1 MNESSNEPSK
11 PVSHGDN
18 PGLPETFGR
27 YRIQRL
33 LGRGAMGAVYLAQD
47 TQLSRLVAIKVPHFR
62 NDQTDELLQRFYREA
77 RSAATLRNPN
87 ICPVYDVG
95 EIDGQ
100 HFISMAY
107 IEGQSL
113 SEVIKANGQ
122 LPERQALL
130 LVRKL
135 ALALQEAHDNGII
148 HRDLKPANVMIDAK
162 GEPVVMDF
170 GLAYQARE
178 NAARLTHSG
187 VILGSPA
194 YMSPQ
199 QLEGDSNKVTPAA
212 DQYALGVI
220 LYELLIG
227 EMPFRGSVTAVIK
240 QIISNSAPS
249 PRLRR
254 PEIDP
259 RVDELCLR
267 MLSKHPEDRFE
278 SMKEVADRIV
288 TILKGP
294 ANADKDNAT
303 PAEEVNNPVVSKIS
317 PTPETASSNA
327 AQLQDQVAELV
338 KLGKLQTAL
347 KVLEPLKKSKNG
359 ELAEWAGR
367 QFSEIREQIEV
378 RRKGVS
384 TLCQVAAK
392 LIRKHDYAEAM
403 NVLSSV
409 PIGERTEELDE
420 LLADAEAKE
429 EEANL
434 LLKDIEK
441 AIRKDQPKDLPILVK
456 RFLQLKPGNKAIQAM
471 LAELKQHGPEHVIRL
486 RRGQRD
492 FLDPAGPLFS
502 PLQLTCF
509 AGGLLLFCVA
519 LYVGVVGFQKHSGT
533 VIVTVNDPRLT
544 LFLAKDSIKV
554 STSGKSFRLT
564 TTEKRKLKAEID
576 GATVAASIQE
586 IHVEKNETKLIS
598 ASLIDG
604 KLDLQIRSD
613 KHVFA
618 SPDKTK
624 EIGNEPVTSNNVARK
639 TPAQGP
645 EKIPDGWTDLLNQN
659 DLIGWEGDK
668 SYWSITNGILSSRV
682 ETLEK
687 PAYLLTEMEYS
698 NFELRLQFRLMNEG
712 GSGVQYRTVRNASG
726 EQPLVTGHQ
735 VEIGFVTHSG
745 ENAKNVVG
753 DVFGTGMIQSEI
765 AVAQPV
771 QRTAINEVYR
781 HRDWNQLV
789 IRCDGPREVIE
800 LNGVTTSEIYN
811 VKAPKSGR
819 IGFQLFD
826 AKVPQIE
833 FRNVWIHPNS
843 GKSKASPGAIP
854 QTPDN
859 TVSKAPDSPTVL
871 LDVDFRKSD
880 GGFFGFENSDVFFR
894 EHKNGEY
901 TYHAKQ
907 QGYWFHWLHPVFQQK
922 ENNQIRDFSMEID
935 LRLVGHKKGAF
946 AIKFGLAGAHQYDV
960 TCNQTGELGLRL
972 GFEDVVPPTPSKAV
986 RQIEQFNTLRL
997 TVQNKTVNVSVNGSP
1012 VFEKRLERY
1021 SGNTVSLWLHPEETP
1036 FDVRFQRI
1044 RFEIPAN
1051 VKKPNFSGV
1060 VRRLIGHT
1068 NAIRGVAFLPD
1079 SRRAISVGHDKAFKL
1094 WDVTTG
1100 SLLHDFAGHTANVTS
1115 VSLSGDGRLALTGCD
1130 DGLIRMWDLE
1140 NRIELK
1146 KIPKKHSEPVIGV
1159 LLSNNGKA
1167 GLSTS
1172 LDGTIRQWEFKTLVQ
1187 SSLLSNLATN
1197 SFLAVSHDENMIAC
1211 GNNDG
1216 TIALFNPRNR
1226 QVTATW
1232 SGHQPGEIK
1241 CLAFTPD
1248 DSKLVTGS
1256 DDGTV
1261 RVWDLKTGKKADPFE
1276 TEGAGIVSVAVT
1288 SDGRYIIAGSRDH
1301 SIVRFDLHT
1310 GKSEVLIHAE
1320 MPVTGRLSLSPDN
1333 QWVLSGAS
1341 DDRAWDYDLHLWRL
1355 PNPVVP

>member
-1 MNESSNEPSK
+1 M
-11 PVSHGDN
+11 PVSQGDN

-47 TQLSRLVAIKVPHFR
+47 TQLSRQVAIKVPHFQ
-62 NDQTDELLQRFYREA
+62 NDQADELLQRFYREA

-130 LVRKL
+130 LTRKL

-178 NAARLTHSG
+178 NSARLTHSG

-240 QIISNSAPS
+240 QIISNPAPS

-267 MLSKHPEDRFE
+267 MLSKLPEDRFE
-278 SMKEVADRIV
+278 SMKGVADRIV

-294 ANADKDNAT
+294 ANADKDNAA
-303 PAEEVNNPVVSKIS
+303 PAEEVNKPVVSKIS
-317 PTPETASSNA
+317 PAPETTPSNT
-327 AQLQDQVAELV
+327 AQLQEQVTELV
-338 KLGKLQTAL
+338 KQGKLQTAL

-367 QFSEIREQIEV
+367 QISEIREQIEV

-441 AIRKDQPKDLPILVK
+441 AIRKDQPKELPILVK

-502 PLQLTCF
+502 PLQLACF
-509 AGGLLLFCVA
+509 AGGLLLFCTA
-519 LYVGVVGFQKHSGT
+519 LYLGVIGFQKHSGT

-564 TTEKRKLKAEID
+564 TTEKRTLKAEID
-576 GATVAASIQE
+576 GTTVAGSTQE
-586 IHVEKNETKLIS
+586 IQVEKNETKLIS
-598 ASLIDG
+598 ASIING

-613 KHVFA
+613 KHTFA
-618 SPDKTK
+618 TPDKAK
-624 EIGNEPVTSNNVARK
+624 VIGGESKSPMS
-639 TPAQGP
+639 PATTVSGKVP
-645 EKIPDGWTDLLNQN
+645 EKLPDGWTSLFKGGDLKNWSPVDPAWQLN
-659 DLIGWEGDK
+659 DGVIKILPERIDVK
-668 SYWSITNGILSSRV
+668 SYLWSA
-682 ETLEK
+682 EEFDD
-687 PAYLLTEMEYS
+687 
-698 NFELRLQFRLMNEG
+698 FELRLK
-712 GSGVQYRTVRNASG
+712 YRMLNDGYVGLGLRYSLDATLWNVG
-726 EQPLVTGHQ
+726 PLVQLGYFQ
-735 VEIGFVTHSG
+735 KKG
-745 ENAKNVVG
+745 EDLKIVAG
-753 DVFGTGMIQSEI
+753 GLFTLLDGT
-765 AVAQPV
+765 P
-771 QRTAINEVYR
+771 T
-781 HRDWNQLV
+781 DLV
-789 IRCDGPREVIE
+789 IVPEDQRAILEPAVKKSEWIDVYVRCEGTRIIAEFNGVKTIDFDGPDVSR
-800 LNGVTTSEIYN
+800 LPRSGKLALYAPTYN
-811 VKAPKSGR
+811 
-819 IGFQLFD
+819 
-826 AKVPQIE
+826 KVSAE
-833 FRNVWIHPNS
+833 FRDIQIRKLSKPQV
-843 GKSKASPGAIP
+843 KSPAASA
-854 QTPDN
+854 TPD
-859 TVSKAPDSPTVL
+859 TSPTKVPDSPTVL

-901 TYHAKQ
+901 TYVANKW
-907 QGYWFHWLHPVFQQK
+907 GYWLHWLHPVFYQK

-946 AIKFGLAGAHQYDV
+946 AIKFGLAGAHQYYLAL
-960 TCNQTGELGLRL
+960 NQSGELGLRL
-972 GFEDVVPPTPSKAV
+972 GSEDVVLPTPSKAL
-986 RQIEQFNTLRL
+986 RQIDQFNTLRL

-1021 SGNTVSLWLHPEETP
+1021 TGNVVSLWLHPEETP

-1051 VKKPNFSGV
+1051 LKKPNFSRE
-1060 VRRLIGHT
+1060 VRRLIGHKDE
-1068 NAIRGVAFLPD
+1068 IRDVAFLPD
-1079 SRRAISVGHDKAFKL
+1079 SRRAVSVGHGKAFKL

-1130 DGLIRMWDLE
+1130 DGLIRLWDLE

-1159 LLSNNGKA
+1159 LLSTNGKG

-1187 SSLLSNLATN
+1187 SSLISNQARN
-1197 SFLAVSHDENMIAC
+1197 SFLAVSHDENVIAC

-1216 TIALFNPRNR
+1216 TIAVFNPRNR

-1232 SGHQPGEIK
+1232 SGHQPGEIRG
-1241 CLAFTPD
+1241 LAFTPD
-1248 DSKLVTGS
+1248 DSKLITGS

-1261 RVWDLKTGKKADPFE
+1261 RVWDLKTGKKSDPFE

-1288 SDGRYIIAGSRDH
+1288 TDGRYIIAGSRDH
-1301 SIVRFDLHT
+1301 KILCFDMQT
-1310 GKSEVLIHAE
+1310 GKNAVLIHAE

-1333 QWVLSGAS
+1333 HWVLSGAS
-1341 DDRAWDYDLHLWRL
+1341 NGGGDYDLYLWGL
-1355 PNPVVP
+1355 PEPLVP